1 MSQTFAELGVS
12 NAVVTALAE
21 RGMESPFAIQERVLP
36 DALSGRDVL
45 VASPTGSGKTIAFGV
60 ALVEGIEA
68 EDPRPSALVL
78 VPTRELATQIVDEL
92 REIAHS
98 RALAITAVFG
108 GAGIEKQARLATRS
122 HILVATPGRL
132 EDLLQRRA
140 VSLADVKLLVLDEA
154 DRMLDMGFQPAVKRI
169 VAQTRTER
177 QTLFL
182 SATLDGRVGEIARAY
197 TQSPKLIEYTP
208 PKQDQG
214 KIEHRFRQVTRD
226 DKVEHLVDQLKDR
239 DRGLAV
245 VFVKTKFGADKLVR
259 KLAQHKVPSV
269 ALHGNRSQA
278 QRRRALAAFE
288 DGEITTLVA
297 TDVAARGLDVDD
309 VTHVI
314 QYDIPVDME
323 TYTHR
328 IGRTG
333 RAGRSGIGVTFVEP
347 EERLDMGVMAR
358 DLKLGPQL
366 EAAGMRVGAPGE
378 KGPGVQRKQ
387 APRQPRPGR
396 GDGGRDHGG
405 RGGQGQGGRGG
416 RQGQSRSD
424 HGDGGGFGGR
434 SRGES
439 GGRGGRS
446 GGRQGQ
452 GGRGGR

>member
-12 NAVVTALAE
+12 NAVATALAE
-21 RGMESPFAIQERVLP
+21 RGMESPFAIQELALP
-36 DALSGRDVL
+36 DALSGRDIL

-78 VPTRELATQIVDEL
+78 VPTRELATQIVDEI

-98 RALAITAVFG
+98 RALAITAIFG
-108 GAGIEKQARLATRS
+108 GAGIEKQARAAVRS

-140 VSLADVKLLVLDEA
+140 VSLADVKMLVLDEA

-169 VAQTRTER
+169 VSQCRTDR

-197 TQSPKLIEYTP
+197 TRDPKLIEF
-208 PKQDQG
+208 KGEKRDEG

-259 KLAQHKVPSV
+259 KLQSYKVEAV

-278 QRRRALAAFE
+278 QRRKALAAFE
-288 DGEITTLVA
+288 DGQVTTLVA

-328 IGRTG
+328 VGRTG
-333 RAGRSGIGVTFVEP
+333 RAGRTGIGVTFVEP

-358 DLKLGPQL
+358 DLNLGTQL
-366 EAAGMRVGAPGE
+366 EAAGLRVGAPGE

-387 APRQPRPGR
+387 GARAPRGGGEGR
-396 GDGGRDHGG
+396 GGQGSGGRHGQSRSDHQGGGGFGGRQRGGESSGG
-405 RGGQGQGGRGG
+405 RGGAGGRSGGRSSGGRSGQGGRGG
-416 RQGQSRSD
+416 R
-424 HGDGGGFGGR
+424 
-434 SRGES
+434 
-439 GGRGGRS
+439 
-446 GGRQGQ
+446 
-452 GGRGGR
+452 

>member
-1 MSQTFAELGVS
+1 MSQTFADLGVS
-12 NAVVTALAE
+12 NAVATALAD
-21 RGMESPFAIQERVLP
+21 RGMESPFAIQELVLP

-78 VPTRELATQIVDEL
+78 VPTRELATQIVDEI

-140 VSLADVKLLVLDEA
+140 VSLADVKMLVLDEA

-169 VAQTRTER
+169 VSQCRTER

-197 TQSPKLIEYTP
+197 TKQPLLIEYEHE
-208 PKQDQG
+208 KKDQG

-226 DKVEHLVDQLKDR
+226 DKVDHLVDQLKDR

-259 KLAQHKVPSV
+259 KLAQAKVPSV

-278 QRRRALAAFE
+278 QRRKALAAFE
-288 DGEITTLVA
+288 EGEVTTLVA
-297 TDVAARGLDVDD
+297 TDVAARGLDVED

-328 IGRTG
+328 VGRTG
-333 RAGRSGIGVTFVEP
+333 RAGKTGIGVTFVEP

-358 DLKLGPQL
+358 DLNLGPQL

-378 KGPGVQRKQ
+378 KGPG
-387 APRQPRPGR
+387 
-396 GDGGRDHGG
+396 
-405 RGGQGQGGRGG
+405 
-416 RQGQSRSD
+416 
-424 HGDGGGFGGR
+424 
-434 SRGES
+434 
-439 GGRGGRS
+439 
-446 GGRQGQ
+446 
-452 GGRGGR
+452 